1 MVASFQ
7 QKEGPPGTPEIMLH
21 FAGGMLIGPLILVN
35 LGRLIMGGFATK
47 TIEVGQEERP
57 ARKRGRPLR
66 DGPDRREDI
75 IQASTLL
82 FLKDGYKSTT
92 LRRIARNADVNV
104 ALIHYYFTSKQ
115 GLYQEVLSA
124 ALKAT
129 LASLKDPQ
137 WAPLSVDE
145 IAKTLTAPLY
155 RHPALVQTLT
165 AIDSSPEAHE
175 ATTAVIRRLSLSL
188 TACIKSLQKMG
199 SIRRDLDPELFAQTC
214 LELCWAPFKT
224 DQADTMGNDDEP
236 LTPFTSVLLTRH
248 VEQNTRVLASAAA
261 CRTESPTSAEKRGT
275 EMVPLSATSPKG

>member
-115 GLYQEVLSA
+115 GLYQAVLSA

-137 WAPLSVDE
+137 WGPLSVDE
-145 IAKTLTAPLY
+145 IAKTLTAPFY
-155 RHPALVQTLT
+155 KHPALVQTLT

-175 ATTAVIRRLSLSL
+175 ATAAVVRRLSLSL
-188 TACIKSLQKMG
+188 TAC
-199 SIRRDLDPELFAQTC
+199 RDLDPELFAQTC

-224 DQADTMGNDDEP
+224 DQADTMGNDDKP

-261 CRTESPTSAEKRGT
+261 CRTESPTSTEKRGT